1 MIDIEK
7 LTALAIAYDAGDA
20 KRIQHFIKVYAYS
33 RLLGRREG
41 LDEHTQNVLEAAAVL
56 HDIGIHEAERKHGS
70 SGGHWQEMEG
80 PAVAAPMLRQCGA
93 DERESERV
101 QWLIAHHHTYTAG
114 EEKDFRILLEADFLV
129 NAYEDGMTAE
139 QCKTAKDRVFR
150 TETGKQYLEEMFLKP
165 NISGENNGKWRMNQM
180 VFHSPFFHFM
190 VQIREK
196 RRGEGIPALRIMIC
210 K

>member
-41 LDEHTQNVLEAAAVL
+41 LDEQKQNVLEAAAVL
-56 HDIGIHEAERKHGS
+56 H
-70 SGGHWQEMEG
+70 GGHWQEMEG
-80 PAVAAPMLRQCGA
+80 PAVAAPMLQQCGA

-165 NISGENNGKWRMNQM
+165 AYQAK
-180 VFHSPFFHFM
+180 
-190 VQIREK
+190 
-196 RRGEGIPALRIMIC
+196 
-210 K
+210 

>member
-41 LDEHTQNVLEAAAVL
+41 LDEQKQNVLEAAAVL

-70 SGGHWQEMEG
+70 
-80 PAVAAPMLRQCGA
+80 VAAPMLRQCGA
-93 DERESERV
+93 DEQESERV

-165 NISGENNGKWRMNQM
+165 AYQAK
-180 VFHSPFFHFM
+180 
-190 VQIREK
+190 
-196 RRGEGIPALRIMIC
+196 
-210 K
+210 

>member
-41 LDEHTQNVLEAAAVL
+41 LDEQKQNVLEAAAVL

-70 SGGHWQEMEG
+70 NGGHWQEMEG
-80 PAVAAPMLRQCGA
+80 PAVAAPMLQQCGA

-165 NISGENNGKWRMNQM
+165 AYQVK
-180 VFHSPFFHFM
+180 
-190 VQIREK
+190 
-196 RRGEGIPALRIMIC
+196 
-210 K
+210 